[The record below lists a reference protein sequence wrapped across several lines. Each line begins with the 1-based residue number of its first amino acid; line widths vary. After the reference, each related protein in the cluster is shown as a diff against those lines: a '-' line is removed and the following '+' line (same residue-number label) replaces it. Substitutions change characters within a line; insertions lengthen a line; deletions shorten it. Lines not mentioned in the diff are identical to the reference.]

1 MLTKEQEPT
10 EPWGETIESRGP
22 VSRNLTTVVF
32 VFAFILMCICEMIVI
47 RGLWFKQRPTS
58 YTLRLFEI
66 PLLVLI
72 PGVMG
77 LVLRVV
83 IKGQSKVGQ
92 ISLGAASTLNNLL
105 CVLLVSSYMTLSEFV
120 NIAFP

>member
-1 MLTKEQEPT
+1 
-10 EPWGETIESRGP
+10 
-22 VSRNLTTVVF
+22 
-32 VFAFILMCICEMIVI
+32 MCICEMIVI